1 MICLEFFNACVGVL
15 NSDVRKCSTDWHI
28 IICFSAEHNYVLPP
42 VEQMKLAEA
51 TTEEV
56 AMETR
61 TTYGLTAR
69 NQLQTEQV
77 LVETNVAYGMR
88 SEQEAPAEQVTELA
102 YPLNSESQI

>member
-1 MICLEFFNACVGVL
+1 
-15 NSDVRKCSTDWHI
+15 
-28 IICFSAEHNYVLPP
+28 
-42 VEQMKLAEA
+42 
-51 TTEEV
+51 
-56 AMETR
+56 METR

-102 YPLNSESQI
+102 YTL